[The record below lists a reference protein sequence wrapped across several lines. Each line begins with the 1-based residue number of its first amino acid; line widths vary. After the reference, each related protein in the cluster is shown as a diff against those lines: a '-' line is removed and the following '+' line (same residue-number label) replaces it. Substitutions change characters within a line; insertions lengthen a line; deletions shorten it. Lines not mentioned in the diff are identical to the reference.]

1 MLGGFATRGSGCSR
15 GALGLGR
22 RGGCVR
28 GRWARSSS
36 LQDARA
42 RRGGRRRSDAGSTS
56 LEVVLLVPV
65 LMLLALFVL
74 WAGRGGRAGLI
85 ADLAAEEA
93 ATAAALACEAEAAD
107 DSECEAL
114 VADVLSARPGLDFL
128 CIGGALESRDAG
140 LVDQRHIRF
149 QAGDG
154 GGLEATGVALYG
166 VEFLCET
173 DGAVAPLRGLFPT
186 VTFRGQAVEVAIQQS
201 PPKVEIR
208 DASAIEGLEE
218 DEGDVLRFVVSLDA
232 PAPINVALP
241 YTIDEVT
248 PHTTGGDNCA
258 ANPQPDYET
267 PSLRSVPIRKGAV
280 EEFIEI
286 QTCDDTLHEAD
297 ETITVTLEPP
307 RLDPEDLDSLPAV
320 QIEDGVAEG
329 TIHDDDA
336 PPLVTVSEPE
346 EREGAGS
353 LLVFEV
359 ELPPVGR
366 DVTLTYSTAPGSGE
380 APAIPGA
387 AGRPCPDGNEG
398 DPIDYIAIDTG
409 SHTFG
414 PSTSDQNT
422 VVRVQQC
429 DDLVGEPDETLDLV
443 WSTSPAGFGSGAAAG
458 TITDDEPRL
467 MIRDTCTGPL
477 QDGIEP
483 ADACVGENA
492 GPLVFTVERVVHPAV
507 LSAPPEVTARFVT
520 RPNPVWGVAHDAEAG
535 GLAVGEQVRDPCSS
549 PPEEPL
555 DARGSGEY
563 HDYVPQSDTVTIPAG
578 TARTTAT
585 VTVTIYDD
593 ALDEHNETLWLL
605 LCQPS
610 DNAFLDEPWGRA
622 IIVDDDPQPTVI
634 VGDATADEP
643 ADETDTA
650 ELRFDVRLSAVSGR
664 DVTVDYWT
672 ESVDDY
678 DSPSSAPHDVQ
689 DLTAAAD
696 VDYTALPMDPSGSV
710 AFSAEFDWTTV
721 GERIAVPVL
730 VLHDLLD
737 EGYDD
742 AASAE
747 TMALRL
753 SASNAGFEDT
763 SGSCAPTGDD
773 DLLDPDDDDT
783 RNDCALG
790 LIVDNDTPPA
800 VSVFGPSAAV
810 VEGGNVVFEVRLVDP
825 ADPTNRGALRPSGV
839 EVSVDVEVEVVHRD
853 TPGAPDTLTASAAD
867 LILPLTSTVTF
878 EPDDPD
884 EDARTVQTFTVRTRL
899 DVIDELDPETFELR
913 LVPGSEVNA
922 VRGVDG
928 TGAIADDDAP
938 PALVV
943 LDTCIDVSVWGQA
956 VADQGDACKGESDGS
971 MQFRVGLV
979 DPGNPATSLHSG
991 RDITVLYET
1000 RPRRTDVDGFDP
1012 ADGTDDYVAV
1022 TATTDADRRRIE
1034 IPAGQKT
1041 GTFDIALLPDD
1052 IDELDELFF
1061 VHAAEDPDNAG
1072 VVQFHR
1078 WLGQGVIVDDDDL
1091 VLRVVDTC
1099 GPHVEDAD
1107 GNPTVDVPAC
1117 AGESD
1122 GNVVFTLAL
1131 TDPDDPSLRRASS
1144 QTVTVDYYTL
1154 DLISQ
1159 GNRAAT
1165 AGQDYTGRPSS
1176 MPVESRTL
1184 EIEPTHTQGTI
1195 SIPVTPDVVYE
1206 HDEIFQL
1213 VLESV
1218 SNASLVG
1225 GDRHTGAILDDED
1238 PPRLSLADAD
1248 GTEDGPVEFTA
1259 TLLQPLSDDSAR
1271 IGRVVTVEWAT
1282 ADGTAT
1288 SSGDTADYLA
1298 STGVT
1303 ITFDPNNS
1311 DADAR
1316 TLQTLS
1322 VDIVD
1327 DDLDEAPE
1335 TFEVR
1340 IGPVAPAEIAPAAG
1354 ARPCVAVDDG
1364 GSGFD
1369 GCAVGTVT
1377 DNDDPPALV
1386 VLDTCTDVSVWGQA
1400 VADQGDAC
1408 KGESDGSMQ
1417 FRVGL
1422 VDPGNPATSLH
1433 SGRDITVLYETRPR
1447 RTDVDGFDPADG
1459 TDDYVAVTATTDA
1472 DRRRIEIPAGQKT
1485 GTFDIALLPDDIDE
1499 LDELFF
1505 VHAAEDPDN
1514 AGVVQFHRW
1523 LGQGVIVDDDD
1534 LVLRVV
1540 DTCGPHVEDADGNP
1554 TVDVPACAGESDG
1567 NVVFT
1572 LALTDPDDPSLRR
1585 ASSQTVTVDY
1595 YTLDLIS
1602 QGNRAATAGQDYTG
1616 RPSSMPVE
1624 SRTLEIEPTHTQGT
1638 ISIPVTPDVV
1648 YEHDE
1653 IFQLVL
1659 ESVSNASLVGGD
1671 RHTGAIL
1678 DDEDPPRLSLAD
1690 ADGTED
1696 GPVEFTATLLQ
1707 PLSDDSARIG
1717 RVVTVEWATADGTAT
1732 SSGDTADYLASTGV
1746 TITFDP
1752 NNSDADART
1761 LQTLSVDIVDDDLDE
1776 APETFEVRIG
1786 PVAPAEIAPAAG
1798 ARPCVAVDDGGSG
1811 FDGCAVGTV
1820 TDNDDPP
1827 ALVVL
1832 DTCTDVSVW
1841 GQAVA
1846 DQGDACKGESDGSM
1860 QFRVGLVDPGNPA
1873 TSLHSGR
1880 DITVLYETRPRRTD
1894 VDGFDPADGTD
1905 DYVAVTATT
1914 DADRRRIE
1922 IPAGQKTGTFDI
1934 ALLPDDIDELD
1945 ELFFVHA
1952 AEDPDNAGVVQFHRW
1967 LGQGVIVDDDDLVLR
1982 VVDTC
1987 GPHVEDADGN
1997 PTVDVPACA
2006 GESDGNVVFTL
2017 ALTDPDDPSLR
2028 RASSQ
2033 TVTVDYYTL
2042 DLISQGN
2049 RAATAGQDYTG
2060 RPSSM
2065 PVESRTLEI
2074 EPTHTQ
2080 GTISIPVT
2088 PDVVY
2093 EHDEIF
2099 QLVLESVSNASL
2111 VGGDRHT
2118 GAILDDEDPPRLSLA
2133 DADGTEDGP
2142 VEFTATLLQPLSDD
2156 SARIGRVVT
2165 VEWATADGTATSSGD
2180 TADYLASTGV
2190 TITFDP
2196 NNSDADARTL
2206 QTLSVDIVDDDL
2218 DEAPETFEVR
2228 IGPVA
2233 PAEIAPAAG
2242 ARPCVAVDD
2251 GGSGFD
2257 GCAVGTVTDN
2267 DDEPEVRI
2275 DPAEAAEGND
2285 LVFTVRLVDP
2295 GDPDTELASGREITV
2310 DYETR
2315 TSGGSD
2321 AATPRGDGQPCDVE
2335 VPAFDQVYDYDYD
2348 YIAVSGQVTFYPED
2362 PVEAA
2367 RTAKAV
2373 TVATC
2378 DDWHDELDAETLT
2391 LSLSGAA
2398 NADIVA
2404 GENSATGTIDDNEGL
2419 PLVNVI
2425 DSTVETEHD
2434 ATATEAGVVVFT
2446 VQLENPDHEGRPGPS
2461 VHQITVPHHT
2471 NDIDAEAGLDYVAA
2485 PADAEAVFAPL
2496 ETELRVAVS
2505 TLPDSISESDERF
2518 QLVLDPPPAGV
2529 AQRGDFIGIGNI
2541 TDGCFD
2547 PDTWQPGQPVPQVIV
2562 GEATFDEDAGTV
2574 ELPFTVTGHICG
2586 NRWFRHQ
2593 WRFQNTDGEALRPND
2608 FAYNDGVTSW
2618 PGNTVLP
2625 LTATI
2630 RQDDVD
2636 EVDETF
2642 TISVQLILGSVP
2654 TPIVEATFT
2663 IRDDDPEPVVQ
2674 IFGPTDPVIEGDDM
2688 DFTVRL
2694 AHEDSQGRDDPSVA
2708 SGRTVTVQYY
2718 TCCGDAT
2725 AGVDYPAV
2733 PQDSAVTLRF
2743 GPNGVEEH
2751 TFSIRPTV
2759 DGDNTEEVENFQV
2772 RLQAPTNA
2780 LLDNSRTANVEITDR
2795 ACIDPDNDDEPTLTV
2810 QPVSVDEDIGRA
2822 TLTATIDRPLCEEA
2836 PVQFWPYSSGSDS
2849 ARQHDDY
2856 RSAVVEVSGVG
2867 PAFEVSVEILDDLV
2881 DESDETF
2888 TLWATW
2894 NGAFGWFGEDTATVT
2909 IADDDPEPVVQ
2920 IFGPTDP
2927 VIEGDDMDFTVRLAH
2942 EDSQGRDDPSV
2953 ASGRTVTVQY
2963 YTCCGDATAGVDY
2976 PAVPQDS
2983 AVTLR
2988 FGPNGV
2994 EEHTFSIRPTVDGD
3008 NTEEVENFQ
3017 VRLQA
3022 PTNAL
3027 LDNSRTANVEITDR
3041 ACIDR
3046 TQPPDPDNLPTL
3058 TVPEEIRVGEGDGS
3072 VAVPVSMGPLP
3083 LCGGGKFR
3091 YVVVLDESTATFGVD
3106 YVGPIQANFRLSGT
3120 EVRSDTDITYSLVD
3134 DNTIEAD
3141 ETFEIHVFFCE
3152 HLWVETCSIGHPDPG
3167 IDYHPSWRDLDTAV
3181 STVVIE
3187 DNDCID
3193 WTSDDYDGTV
3203 VTIAPVYNEWSGA
3216 GAVVGSHWFEGGGA
3230 QSLVFELS
3238 DALCNDASVSYGT
3251 GSSGYARLGT
3261 DYELTGTS
3269 LDIVAGAR
3277 RFEIPVTIIDDA
3289 HFDAHE
3295 FFEVEVQW
3303 VGTVPQ
3309 SWRSIVRS
3317 RNLIVDDECRSPLH
3331 HTVEPHDQPPIVT
3344 IHNLDIILYE
3354 DLELDSTVPH
3364 SIDIPFC
3371 RWRQA
3376 SITPTFH
3383 FDTAEEADFR
3393 DGELL
3398 RGTPDAA
3405 SAYSAPRGVIRHSA
3419 PRPFDDEVSESDESL
3434 RVTLNWSPEMC
3445 AQYSAYCGQPDW
3457 GYTLT
3462 IVDNECITEE
3472 DMRDDTID
3480 ALELK
3485 VEDVTVG
3492 EGDDEYF
3499 ATVSI
3504 DRALCQERSQWQLGA
3519 TVDATNTATG
3529 EDVDLLSGTGHAF
3542 SAGQSV
3548 QRVLIR
3554 NGLQSFPGAIRD
3566 DSLDEDDETFK
3577 LTAYWQS
3584 SMPEH
3589 YTALGPSEGT
3599 VTIADNDPEPL
3610 LVAYDVEDFVDD
3622 SVAGATMVFTVGLEN
3637 ANVEGEQIASGRQ
3650 VRVRYRTN
3658 PIDGATEASSS
3669 CTEEGADYVAEA
3681 GELVFTPGEQTK
3693 EVSVT
3698 ICQDDDDEPV
3708 ERIQLR
3714 LISDPSIPS
3723 PVNAEIGDFIGVGQL
3738 AGADPPELSFEDSN
3752 LSVNEGRAVTFD
3764 VVLEPAN
3771 FREVTVDWATHD
3783 GTAVAGDDYT
3793 GASGTLN
3800 FASGETAK
3808 SLTVRTLSDSDDTE
3822 SDEQFEVRLTDP
3834 VNATIA
3840 DGGDTATVTI
3850 RDGCVT
3856 FDDADDPPPPEIML
3870 DLEVVEGNEI
3880 TVRVDLT
3887 GACIGPGV
3895 AVTHRSGPGTAEV
3908 TDFAFLDRQWIRSG
3922 DRFVAWQAQFT
3933 AFEDADLEDET
3944 VIRRTT
3950 WSSPWRGPPFS
3961 QITVTIIDDDEP
3973 IHRDDCIDWRDHEQ
3987 DPPTITIADASELE
4001 GGQVNFLI
4009 ELSQPFCTRFV
4020 GAEMNWYIE
4029 RITAEEEDLQT
4040 RRTEDRPGDIGW
4052 GPMQA
4057 AHGWNLRTR
4066 HDTDTDDETFRFLV
4080 NWSDGMPDH
4089 YQGFDP
4095 VSAIGTIRDDD

>member
-1 MLGGFATRGSGCSR
+1 MSGRATR
-15 GALGLGR
+15 R
-22 RGGCVR
+22 R
-28 GRWARSSS
+28 
-36 LQDARA
+36 RA
-42 RRGGRRRSDAGSTS
+42 RHRGDGGSTS

-93 ATAAALACEAEAAD
+93 ATAAALACEEGEEPA
-107 DSECEAL
+107 CEEL

-128 CIGGALESRDAG
+128 CIGGALEVRDAG

-149 QAGDG
+149 QAGAGEVGDG
-154 GGLEATGVALYG
+154 GGPEATGVALYG

-186 VTFRGQAVEVAIQQS
+186 VTFRGQAAEVAIQQS

-208 DASAIEGLEE
+208 GAYATEG
-218 DEGDVLRFVVSLDA
+218 GVLRFVVSLDA
-232 PAPINVALP
+232 PAPIDVVLTYEIENVSDYMTGVGDCADDAQSDYEIP
-241 YTIDEVT
+241 SPRSVTIDD
-248 PHTTGGDNCA
+248 GD
-258 ANPQPDYET
+258 
-267 PSLRSVPIRKGAV
+267 V
-280 EEFIEI
+280 EETIAI
-286 QTCDDTLHEAD
+286 QTCNDLLHEAE
-297 ETITVTLEPP
+297 ETITVTLDDPP
-307 RLDPEDLDSLPAV
+307 PPLDPEDPESLPAV
-320 QIEDGVAEG
+320 QIEVGRAEG
-329 TIHDDDA
+329 TIRDNDA
-336 PPLVTVSEPE
+336 PPAVTVMRASD
-346 EREGAGS
+346 REGAGS
-353 LLVFEV
+353 PLVFEV
-359 ELPPVGR
+359 TLPPVGR
-366 DVTLTYSTAPGSGE
+366 DVAFTYRTAVPDSGDVANAGLAGSLCP
-380 APAIPGA
+380 APLPTA
-387 AGRPCPDGNEG
+387 G
-398 DPIDYIAIDTG
+398 DPDDYIAIDRG
-409 SHTFG
+409 SATFS
-414 PSTSDQNT
+414 PSRSDQDT
-422 VVRVQQC
+422 VVEVQTC

-443 WSTSPAGFGSGAAAG
+443 WSTSLGGRGTAAG

-467 MIRDTCTGPL
+467 RVRDTCLSPD
-477 QDGIEP
+477 QDGIEEAEAC
-483 ADACVGENA
+483 ADEADESV
-492 GPLVFTVERVVHPAV
+492 VFTVERYF
-507 LSAPPEVTARFVT
+507 PPEV
-520 RPNPVWGVAHDAEAG
+520 PQGVVNSPPRVEVRYVAVPEDLDADVFHEAAAG
-535 GLAVGEQVRDPCSS
+535 GLAGVQVPNRCSV
-549 PPEEPL
+549 PPDEPL
-555 DARGSGEY
+555 EGRPDGSDY
-563 HDYVPQSDTVTIPAG
+563 DYVPVSGVLMFPPDPNQ
-578 TARTTAT
+578 AT
-585 VTVTIYDD
+585 QPVTVTIYDD
-593 ALDEHNETLWLL
+593 DLDEHNETFRLH
-605 LCQPS
+605 LCRPS
-610 DNAFLDEPWGRA
+610 DNAFIDDPSGRA
-622 IIVDDDPQPTVI
+622 IIVDDDHPPTVI
-634 VGDATADEP
+634 VDDTAASEP
-643 ADETDTA
+643 PNDGTGTA
-650 ELRFDVRLSAVSGR
+650 ELRFDVRLSEVSGR

-672 ESVDDY
+672 ESVDGY
-678 DSPSSAPHDVQ
+678 DPPSSAPQDVQ

-696 VDYTALPMDPSGSV
+696 EDYSALPMEPRGSV
-710 AFSAEFDWTTV
+710 TLWAESDWTTM
-721 GERIAVPVL
+721 GQPIAVPVL
-730 VLHDLLD
+730 HDVLD
-737 EGYDD
+737 E
-742 AASAE
+742 AAAE

-753 SASNAGFEDT
+753 SATNAGFEDD

-773 DLLDPDDDDT
+773 DPPDDDT
-783 RNDCALG
+783 RNNCALG

-800 VSVFGPSAAV
+800 VSVFDPAGAV
-810 VEGGNVVFEVRLVDP
+810 TEGGPVEFLVRLVDP
-825 ADPTNRGALRPSGV
+825 TRPHDPDAVWPSGQQV
-839 EVSVDVEVEVVHRD
+839 TVGYEVVYRGMA
-853 TPGAPDTLTASAAD
+853 GAGDLTAESAD
-867 LILPLTSTVTF
+867 LTTLGGVDPLTGTVTF
-878 EPDDPD
+878 DPEAPDAAD
-884 EDARTVQTFTVRTRL
+884 RTVQTVSIGTHG

-913 LVPGSEVNA
+913 LVLGSDSNADPGRMTA
-922 VRGVDG
+922 
-928 TGAIADDDAP
+928 TGRIADNDDP

-943 LDTCIDVSVWGQA
+943 HDTCTDVSVWGQA
-956 VADQGDACKGESDGS
+956 VVDQGDACAGESGGS
-971 MQFRVGLV
+971 MRFTVDLV
-979 DPGNPATSLHSG
+979 DPVTLAPRGSG
-991 RDITVLYET
+991 REVTLLYHT
-1000 RPRRTDVDGFDP
+1000 RPRLSAVDGFDP

-1022 TATTDADRRRIE
+1022 PDTADADRRRIE

-1061 VHAAEDPDNAG
+1061 VDFAEDPDNAG
-1072 VVQFHR
+1072 VVQFHD

-1091 VLRVVDTC
+1091 VLRVLDTC
-1099 GPHVEDAD
+1099 GSHVEDAD

-1117 AGESD
+1117 AGESG

-1144 QTVTVDYYTL
+1144 QAVTVDYYTL

-1184 EIEPTHTQGTI
+1184 EILPTHTQGTI

-1248 GTEDGPVEFTA
+1248 GVEDGPVEFTA

-1271 IGRVVTVEWAT
+1271 IGRVVTAEWAT

-1298 STGVT
+1298 STG
-1303 ITFDPNNS
+1303 
-1311 DADAR
+1311 A
-1316 TLQTLS
+1316 
-1322 VDIVD
+1322 
-1327 DDLDEAPE
+1327 
-1335 TFEVR
+1335 
-1340 IGPVAPAEIAPAAG
+1340 
-1354 ARPCVAVDDG
+1354 
-1364 GSGFD
+1364 
-1369 GCAVGTVT
+1369 
-1377 DNDDPPALV
+1377 
-1386 VLDTCTDVSVWGQA
+1386 
-1400 VADQGDAC
+1400 
-1408 KGESDGSMQ
+1408 
-1417 FRVGL
+1417 
-1422 VDPGNPATSLH
+1422 
-1433 SGRDITVLYETRPR
+1433 
-1447 RTDVDGFDPADG
+1447 
-1459 TDDYVAVTATTDA
+1459 
-1472 DRRRIEIPAGQKT
+1472 
-1485 GTFDIALLPDDIDE
+1485 
-1499 LDELFF
+1499 
-1505 VHAAEDPDN
+1505 
-1514 AGVVQFHRW
+1514 
-1523 LGQGVIVDDDD
+1523 
-1534 LVLRVV
+1534 
-1540 DTCGPHVEDADGNP
+1540 
-1554 TVDVPACAGESDG
+1554 
-1567 NVVFT
+1567 
-1572 LALTDPDDPSLRR
+1572 
-1585 ASSQTVTVDY
+1585 
-1595 YTLDLIS
+1595 
-1602 QGNRAATAGQDYTG
+1602 
-1616 RPSSMPVE
+1616 
-1624 SRTLEIEPTHTQGT
+1624 
-1638 ISIPVTPDVV
+1638 
-1648 YEHDE
+1648 
-1653 IFQLVL
+1653 
-1659 ESVSNASLVGGD
+1659 
-1671 RHTGAIL
+1671 
-1678 DDEDPPRLSLAD
+1678 
-1690 ADGTED
+1690 
-1696 GPVEFTATLLQ
+1696 
-1707 PLSDDSARIG
+1707 
-1717 RVVTVEWATADGTAT
+1717 
-1732 SSGDTADYLASTGV
+1732 
-1746 TITFDP
+1746 
-1752 NNSDADART
+1752 
-1761 LQTLSVDIVDDDLDE
+1761 
-1776 APETFEVRIG
+1776 
-1786 PVAPAEIAPAAG
+1786 
-1798 ARPCVAVDDGGSG
+1798 
-1811 FDGCAVGTV
+1811 
-1820 TDNDDPP
+1820 
-1827 ALVVL
+1827 
-1832 DTCTDVSVW
+1832 
-1841 GQAVA
+1841 
-1846 DQGDACKGESDGSM
+1846 
-1860 QFRVGLVDPGNPA
+1860 
-1873 TSLHSGR
+1873 
-1880 DITVLYETRPRRTD
+1880 
-1894 VDGFDPADGTD
+1894 
-1905 DYVAVTATT
+1905 
-1914 DADRRRIE
+1914 
-1922 IPAGQKTGTFDI
+1922 
-1934 ALLPDDIDELD
+1934 
-1945 ELFFVHA
+1945 
-1952 AEDPDNAGVVQFHRW
+1952 
-1967 LGQGVIVDDDDLVLR
+1967 
-1982 VVDTC
+1982 
-1987 GPHVEDADGN
+1987 
-1997 PTVDVPACA
+1997 
-2006 GESDGNVVFTL
+2006 
-2017 ALTDPDDPSLR
+2017 
-2028 RASSQ
+2028 
-2033 TVTVDYYTL
+2033 
-2042 DLISQGN
+2042 
-2049 RAATAGQDYTG
+2049 
-2060 RPSSM
+2060 
-2065 PVESRTLEI
+2065 
-2074 EPTHTQ
+2074 
-2080 GTISIPVT
+2080 
-2088 PDVVY
+2088 
-2093 EHDEIF
+2093 
-2099 QLVLESVSNASL
+2099 
-2111 VGGDRHT
+2111 
-2118 GAILDDEDPPRLSLA
+2118 
-2133 DADGTEDGP
+2133 
-2142 VEFTATLLQPLSDD
+2142 
-2156 SARIGRVVT
+2156 
-2165 VEWATADGTATSSGD
+2165 
-2180 TADYLASTGV
+2180 

-2404 GENSATGTIDDNEGL
+2404 GEDSATGTIDDNEGL

-2810 QPVSVDEDIGRA
+2810 QPVSVDEDDDGA

-2836 PVQFWPYSSGSDS
+2836 PLTFWPYSPSSHTATAGV
-2849 ARQHDDY
+2849 DY
-2856 RSAVVEVSGVG
+2856 RSAVVDVSGLG
-2867 PAFEVSVEILDDLV
+2867 PTFAVPAQIIDDDV
-2881 DESDETF
+2881 DEPNETF
-2888 TLWATW
+2888 ELSVSW
-2894 NGAFGWFGEDTATVT
+2894 NGVNGWWGERTATVT
-2909 IADDDPEPVVQ
+2909 IEDDDPGPVVQ
-2920 IFGPTDP
+2920 IFGPDDP
-2927 VIEGDDMDFTVRLAH
+2927 VAEGEEMHFTVRLAH
-2942 EDSQGRDDPSV
+2942 QDAQGRDDDSV
-2953 ASGRTVTVQY
+2953 VSAQRVSVDY
-2963 YTCCGDATAGVDY
+2963 YTQGGDATADVDY
-2976 PAVPQDS
+2976 PAVPRDDPE
-2983 AVTLR
+2983 TLR
-2988 FGPNGV
+2988 FEPGDT
-2994 EEHTFSIRPTVDGD
+2994 EHTFTITPTADGI
-3008 NTEEVENFQ
+3008 TEEVEHFL
-3017 VRLQA
+3017 VHLA
-3022 PTNAL
+3022 IPVGEVNAQ

-3566 DSLDEDDETFK
+3566 DSLDEDDEETFK
-3577 LTAYWQS
+3577 LTARWQS
-3584 SMPEH
+3584 SMPPH

-3599 VTIADNDPEPL
+3599 VAIADNDPEPL

-3856 FDDADDPPPPEIML
+3856 FDDADDPPPPAIML

-3933 AFEDADLEDET
+3933 AFEDADLEDEIA
-3944 VIRRTT
+3944 IRRTT

-4009 ELSQPFCTRFV
+4009 ELSQPFCTNFG

-4095 VSAIGTIRDDD
+4095 VSAIGTIIDDD